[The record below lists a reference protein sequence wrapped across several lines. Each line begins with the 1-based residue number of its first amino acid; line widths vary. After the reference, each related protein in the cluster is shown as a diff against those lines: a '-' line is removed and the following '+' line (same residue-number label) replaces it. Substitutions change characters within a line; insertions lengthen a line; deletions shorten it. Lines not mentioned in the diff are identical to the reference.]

1 MHLFFEC
8 PTTHT
13 LLKKFADK
21 YLPPNISDSEIK
33 RFVFL
38 GLDLRGKKD
47 DIMQMVGIVFLYC
60 IWTGK
65 IRRRPISFPTLE
77 ENMFLIFDGIADSYK
92 WVSDMATN
100 SDDYWSRHWR
110 GRTGGG
116 RG

>member
-1 MHLFFEC
+1 MLVALSINFFLILFRLRLDSATGIEM
-8 PTTHT
+8 TKLE
-13 LLKKFADK
+13 LLT
-21 YLPPNISDSEIK
+21 
-33 RFVFL
+33 R
-38 GLDLRGKKD
+38 KKD